1 MSGQDEQMVVEV
13 VYLARLREAFGVE
26 RESLPVPQG
35 STAGQVLQLLRER
48 GDREQLGW
56 GNLRPVVGGQVV
68 EWEQR
73 LHDGD
78 SMGILPPITG
88 G

>member
-26 RESLPVPQG
+26 RESLSVPQG

-56 GNLRPVVGGQVV
+56 DNLRPVVGRQVV
-68 EWEQR
+68 EWEQQ
-73 LHDGD
+73 LYDGD